1 MGNAKKLSK
10 QKYTTRV
17 QQKQKHLKDIHWNS
31 GSDFFFSCWT
41 AVRLSSNNDGSPCS
55 DMGTCCPFQLPK
67 SWRKHQSLNTNHTT
81 LYSGPFLIFGIS
93 SNKPILLKPKILQL
107 QKRFLSLHIGEWFPT
122 GDTLADFI
130 YDWDLIVFQA
140 AVQVCSLCSGRT
152 YNNNLEHSSISHSPQ
167 LPNCSN

>member
-1 MGNAKKLSK
+1 MGNAKKIEQTKIYHKSA
-10 QKYTTRV
+10 TETEA
-17 QQKQKHLKDIHWNS
+17 LKRYSLKFWKW
-31 GSDFFFSCWT
+31 FFFSCWT

-107 QKRFLSLHIGEWFPT
+107 QKRFLSLQIGEWFPT